1 MIIDLVEKAL
11 IIERQV
17 VGLGGQVENYEA
29 PSWVKIRNSGS
40 AVSGDMF
47 RLGGNMRCAAMQ
59 SPFACGM
66 NCHNVGSNQDE
77 SVLDLDVAKY
87 ILDDP
92 ICAKVWTS
100 PWGDEQDAGIN
111 DVNESWK
118 KKFPAPEITG
128 HDPIREEEID
138 DYFSKAKDLVADA
151 LNKAD
156 PLNPSIDD
164 QTSWWLA
171 NTMRMSVTGIN
182 IVERNDAKL
191 KYCTILDNIMP
202 SWRPMSGVSF
212 LQEPEPE
219 MTIDADEAPGSDE
232 HPSIAPPRPSITKPR
247 ILIPLD
253 NAEDREEFDPN
264 LTAAERE
271 AIVTKKLEALEDE
284 RKASKATED
293 AAAAKQK
300 ECDRLNVEAFLT
312 TNGFKQVNHRKS
324 TMFLFNK
331 TCPLHTAVARNDV
344 AAVKL
349 LVDGKA
355 DLTTKIS
362 GQTAP
367 ELAQS
372 LATKNKLESYA
383 EIFKALGLP
392 PTKN

>member
-1 MIIDLVEKAL
+1 MIIDLVKKELTIDLAFL
-11 IIERQV
+11 D
-17 VGLGGQVENYEA
+17 GGQVEEYEA
-29 PSWVKIRNSGS
+29 PPWVKRRNSRS
-40 AVSGDMF
+40 SPSGDMF
-47 RLGGNMRCAAMQ
+47 RLGGNMRCSALE

-66 NCHNVGSNQDE
+66 NCQQWSNKDE
-77 SVLDLDVAKY
+77 SVVSDDVAKY

-92 ICAKVWTS
+92 IAGKAWTT
-100 PWGDEQDAGIN
+100 PWGDEQDQSMI

-118 KKFPAPEITG
+118 KKFPAPEMTG

-138 DYFSKAKDLVADA
+138 DYFSKAKELVGDA

-164 QTSWWLA
+164 QTAWWLS
-171 NTMRMSVTGIN
+171 NTMRMSVTGVTK
-182 IVERNDAKL
+182 VERNDAKL

-202 SWRPMSGVSF
+202 SWRPKSGMSF

-219 MTIDADEAPGSDE
+219 MAIAADEQPGSDE
-232 HPSIAPPRPSITKPR
+232 HPSTIIEPPR

-271 AIVTKKLEALEDE
+271 AIVTKKLEKLEEE
-284 RKASKATED
+284 RKASKALED
-293 AAAAKQK
+293 AAVAEQK
-300 ECDRLNVEAFLT
+300 EADRLNVEKFLT

-331 TCPLHTAVARNDV
+331 TCPLHTAVARNDA

-383 EIFKALGLP
+383 EMFKALGLP
-392 PTKN
+392 PKKN